1 MANFNDVNT
10 IIVAAGSAN
19 LSAHTYTQIYG
30 GSAGCTMN
38 LNGITLSVG
47 ASSSV
52 NIVVNSISGGTGCFL
67 LGERVNVFNGSTGI
81 GGIN

>member
-38 LNGITLSVG
+38 VNGVTLSVG

-52 NIVVNSISGGTGCFL
+52 NIVVNSVSGGTGCFL

>member
-38 LNGITLSVG
+38 VNGVTLSVG
-47 ASSSV
+47 GSSSV
-52 NIVVNSISGGTGCFL
+52 DIVVNSVSGGTGCFL

>member
-38 LNGITLSVG
+38 INGVTLSVG

>member
-1 MANFNDVNT
+1 MNVNG
-10 IIVAAGSAN
+10 V
-19 LSAHTYTQIYG
+19 
-30 GSAGCTMN
+30 
-38 LNGITLSVG
+38 TLSVG

-52 NIVVNSISGGTGCFL
+52 NIVVNSVSGGTGCFL

>member
-30 GSAGCTMN
+30 GSAGCTITV
-38 LNGITLSVG
+38 NGVALSVG

-52 NIVVNSISGGTGCFL
+52 NIVVNSVSGGSGCFL